1 VERGED
7 TWSYTDMNGDV
18 QTETRTYTQYYDKDW
33 AHLGGVEVIDG
44 ETVKWGANWT
54 FVGVEKDTTSLA
66 QLSDTSGYADTIAY
80 KLFGDV
86 YYDTE
91 TWLGWN
97 GLAESETTYYAANGD
112 KVGSS
117 FTSNNSWTTPD
128 GTSVTSTNTSYNDAD
143 WNYLGNE
150 WSEGSNGGWNFEK
163 KITSGNIVEPDGTG
177 STAAISLDGDTTT
190 GETLTQVQYN
200 SSPVSYDATNPVIV
214 REGQDQF
221 SFTDMNNQTVTED
234 IIYKHY
240 YYDANGDGYW
250 QDSEHI
256 GGYEIRNGET
266 VIYEA
271 GFQQGAKKKSLSDE
285 PALTSSVDPVAFSI
299 FDDASYTQGVA
310 YDAVERDSWTGFK
323 EVETTYYDKATGAEI
338 GRSFKM
344 ESQYSDPARGTI
356 SSENT
361 HYESVDGTFLGN
373 KYSDEDASGNILN
386 SGSRIEKIETITT
399 EPAWLDFDGDTS
411 KGETSITGIELR
423 VETGS
428 DTWSFMQG
436 STLVSETREY
446 THYFDKDT
454 FEHLGGSEVVN
465 GVTEKIGPNWTPLGT
480 QVSTTSLA
488 SMSTL
493 SSGDFAYTFYDAAKY
508 DFDTSSGETI
518 YYDAADGSIL
528 GRSFENSGV
537 SLTRGGQTFT
547 ATEIDYRGPRDEF
560 YGSKWYDTAV
570 APSKY
575 GQDIEYRTTL
585 SQEPVYV
592 DFDGNGTAGEYIAG
606 GREVRV
612 EERSATI
619 DGNSTTSLR
628 YFDVNSGIM
637 LGGVN
642 SAGQGSNIYT
652 TVILGDGSV
661 DSTIYGPTGALTLDQ
676 LLGVSSWSN
685 PTNVDLSQA
694 LSDATSQFNQER
706 VAIQDV
712 FAADGTTVIGGK
724 SVGSTYTLELTG
736 TGITFEGMNVVAGTI
751 TSASL
756 SLSGSELGS
765 ITSLNLP
772 AELIGLIFQ
781 TISASGEQ
789 SMQIEAI
796 PSSNVIAVANSSLS
810 DTEGHELRVQIE
822 DGAGNTLVV
831 HGAYF
836 TASTDGQGNPI
847 HGAFDISF
855 ADLDSAINY
864 AISGATNTTIW
875 NANTVITEIKI
886 FEDKNFNDTAENFEK
901 SASLDWNVFE
911 QAEASGVTVTGAD
924 YTLTPSHNIQSVIDG
939 ARDVDGDGSIIIA
952 LTSGRYTQDFTINDS
967 IEIWGSAQ
975 GLAISS
981 DGSDADGKVDEISE
995 VKFDLADN
1003 VRGVGETWIDGRV
1016 TVASDGVK
1024 LDGLRLHDADGPL
1037 AFAGSDIDQFELYNS
1052 YVTGFNGANSIRY
1065 SDTDGTKSN
1074 GWVIDGNLIGGVT
1087 GGVGGS
1093 LYLTGLEHS
1102 VIEDN
1107 VFWRPGAAHIYLED
1121 MHYLNVKDNFFVQ
1134 GLHADGANSDGL
1146 LNAIQTSTFGYGGF
1160 ASGYGY
1166 GYGYGGP
1173 QGAVSDGTASYANQ
1187 SYDFYG
1193 RNYVAEVKGITN
1205 GVVFD
1210 GNTAKYNSGGI
1221 QFWDEDNTSNFF
1233 TNTEIR
1239 NNVFT
1244 DFENADPDGYLATV
1258 SSRHKSGIM
1267 GGVTFSVADGS
1278 ASSNLKIE
1286 GNSFT
1291 GSIGE
1296 IYNADD
1302 VDSLILIQGEVAN
1315 VDIAHNDLDW
1325 DGSSVSNSYL
1335 DFPNDTIYT
1344 QGIHIAGD
1352 VNGGRSTGLKLRE
1365 NIFDTDTPHNYRS
1378 DAILLDLNDYSSLG
1392 LGQLSST
1399 IAISDPDFASLLAY
1413 KASYDFGRYS
1423 DADANSDSVLQPEE
1437 IGDHGTV
1444 MFIGPN
1450 GANPTI
1456 TFNVSTQIDVTP
1468 PGKPSIDTIFAY
1480 GATTD
1485 TTPTI
1490 QGSSEAGAVIRVL
1503 ESGSLIGTT
1512 TADGSGQW
1520 VFTPSTAFSAGS
1532 KSITVTATDTA
1543 GNTSPSSDPFVFQ
1556 IDVAG
1561 SLGSVDGNNSN
1572 FTLKYGTIKEHEN
1585 GAYLGEIERTSNTT
1599 ETLILSKYWD
1609 TDGWFRVDGS
1619 SVYLADDY
1627 HLDFDP
1633 DMHTLKLVKYS
1644 LGTST
1649 GDYTPLSWSGWV
1661 NPPLLSLKLSSDQS
1675 DWDQIELKDG
1685 GSEIF
1690 QDVPEAIHANSR
1702 SFDGYT
1708 TGAVIADLSST
1719 VITHAYGLHDTTMF
1733 EINGSNQLKLKDSFY
1748 YDPQQNVLI
1757 DTTTGYFYDITA
1769 SGNNTLNLISYQ
1781 TASGDINFVDEI
1793 SVSSAL
1799 SGAQVVPIPYTAG
1812 APISTKQLSSDAN
1825 VNALLF
1831 ETSTGS
1837 GETSFWANDANYSA
1851 TDGSTNITY
1860 SFIPQDSSNFAPS
1873 QSQPTPG
1880 TDAIDE
1886 LKDSQKAAVRLALE
1900 EWENVANIEFIEVQ
1914 ETGDAAGTFRFG
1926 FTDYVFSSAAAWA
1939 IPPTTSPQGGDV
1951 WIQQQSYDYDYTQG
1965 SGYGFALL
1973 LHEIGHALGL
1983 KHPFEGSPQLSTA
1996 LDMTTYSVMSYTNDP
2011 NVYSGSDYVVSSTPM
2026 VLDIAAIQHLYGAAE
2041 HNNGDTIYTYSP
2053 ATAFAEAIWDSG
2065 GTDTLSIENFTEACD
2080 IDLTPGA
2087 SSTIAISGWSMA
2099 DNLGIAQG
2107 TIIENVICGTGDDTI
2122 LGNTADNVI
2131 NGGAGADTI
2140 TGGGGDDE
2148 FVFIESLLSTT
2159 IYDTVTDFTAG
2170 DKIKLLL
2177 DESTSSG
2184 SVSVN
2189 FSFVNDNKDT
2199 ELSIDG
2205 TGEILAVLENVS
2217 SFNPN
2222 SILIDLLT
2230 VA

>member
-1 VERGED
+1 LDGN
-7 TWSYTDMNGDV
+7 TT
-18 QTETRTYTQYYDKDW
+18 
-33 AHLGGVEVIDG
+33 AG
-44 ETVKWGANWT
+44 ETITQVKIAN
-54 FVGVEKDTTSLA
+54 
-66 QLSDTSGYADTIAY
+66 
-80 KLFGDV
+80 
-86 YYDTE
+86 
-91 TWLGWN
+91 N
-97 GLAESETTYYAANGD
+97 ANLQ
-112 KVGSS
+112 SI
-117 FTSNNSWTTPD
+117 
-128 GTSVTSTNTSYNDAD
+128 TSTNA
-143 WNYLGNE
+143 
-150 WSEGSNGGWNFEK
+150 
-163 KITSGNIVEPDGTG
+163 
-177 STAAISLDGDTTT
+177 
-190 GETLTQVQYN
+190 
-200 SSPVSYDATNPVIV
+200 VIV

-221 SFTDMNNQTVTED
+221 SFKDMNNQTVTED

-285 PALTSSVDPVAFSI
+285 PALTSSVDSVAFSI
-299 FDDASYTQGVA
+299 FDDASYTQGIV
-310 YDAVERDSWTGFK
+310 YDSVQRDSWTGFK
-323 EVETTYYDKATGAEI
+323 EVETTYYDKATGSEI

-344 ESQYSDPARGTI
+344 ESQYTDPSRGTI

-373 KYSDEDASGNILN
+373 KYSDEDAQGNILN
-386 SGSRIEKIETITT
+386 SGSRVEKIETITA

-436 STLVSETREY
+436 ATLVSETREY

-493 SSGDFAYTFYDAAKY
+493 ASGDFAYTFYDAAKY

-537 SLTRGGQTFT
+537 SLTRGGETFT

-570 APSKY
+570 SPTKY
-575 GQDIEYRTTL
+575 GQDIEFRTTL
-585 SQEPVYV
+585 SQEPAYV

-606 GREVRV
+606 GREVRI

-619 DGNSTTSLR
+619 NGNSTTSLR

-765 ITSLNLP
+765 TTSLNLP

-789 SMQIEAI
+789 SMQVDAI
-796 PSSNVIAVANSSLS
+796 PSSNVISVANSSLL

-822 DGAGNTLVV
+822 DDSGHILVV

-836 TASTDGQGNPI
+836 TASTDGQGHPI
-847 HGAFDISF
+847 HGAFNISF

-875 NANTVITEIKI
+875 NANTVITKIKI

-911 QAEASGVTVTGAD
+911 QAESSGVIVTGAD

-939 ARDVDGDGSIIIA
+939 ARDVDGDGSVVIA

-967 IEIWGSAQ
+967 IEIWGAAQ
-975 GLAISS
+975 GLAISA
-981 DGSDADGKVDEISE
+981 DGSDADSKVDEISE

-1016 TVASDGVK
+1016 TVAHDGVK

-1267 GGVTFSVADGS
+1267 GGISFSVADGS

-1325 DGSSVSNSYL
+1325 DGSSVSNTYL

-1352 VNGGRSTGLKLRE
+1352 VNGGRSTGLNLRE
-1365 NIFDTDTPHNYRS
+1365 NIFDTDIPHHYRS

-1399 IAISDPDFASLLAY
+1399 IAISDPDFASLGAY
-1413 KASYDFGRYS
+1413 QASYDFGRYS
-1423 DADANSDSVLQPEE
+1423 DADANSDGVLQPDE

-1450 GANPTI
+1450 GVNPTI
-1456 TFNVSTQIDVTP
+1456 TFNVSTQMDMTP
-1468 PGKPSIDTIFAY
+1468 PDRPSIDTIFAY

-1520 VFTPSTAFSAGS
+1520 AFTPSTAFSAGS
-1532 KSITVTATDTA
+1532 KTITVTATDTA

-1561 SLGSVDGNNSN
+1561 SLGNVDGNNSKV
-1572 FTLKYGTIKEHEN
+1572 TLRYETIKEHEN
-1585 GAYLGEIERTSNTT
+1585 GAYIGEIERTSNPSDA
-1599 ETLILSKYWD
+1599 LVLSKYWD
-1609 TDGWFRVDGS
+1609 TDEWFRVDGT
-1619 SVYLADDY
+1619 SVYLSDDY
-1627 HLDFDP
+1627 HFDFDP

-1649 GDYTPLSWSGWV
+1649 GDYTPISWSGWV
-1661 NPPLLSLKLSSDQS
+1661 NPPLLSLKLSSDQN
-1675 DWDQIELKDG
+1675 DWDQIELKDN

-1690 QDVPEAIHANSR
+1690 QDVPEAIHSNPR

-1748 YDPQQNVLI
+1748 YDPQQQVLI

-1769 SGNNTLNLISYQ
+1769 SGNDTLNLISYQ

-1793 SVSSAL
+1793 SVATAL

-1812 APISTKQLSSDAN
+1812 APVTTVTLSTDSN
-1825 VNALLF
+1825 VNALLL
-1831 ETSTGS
+1831 EASSSS
-1837 GETSFWANDANYSA
+1837 GNTTLWANDQNYASSN
-1851 TDGSTNITY
+1851 GVTNITY
-1860 SFIPQDSSNFAPS
+1860 SFVS
-1873 QSQPTPG
+1873 QNSTKFTTGQEQPTPG
-1880 TDAIDE
+1880 TDAINE
-1886 LKDSQKAAVRLALE
+1886 LSDTQKAAVRLALG
-1900 EWENVANIEFIEVQ
+1900 EWENVANLNFIEVS
-1914 ETGDAAGTFRFG
+1914 ESGNDVGTFRFG
-1926 FTDYVFSSAAAWA
+1926 FTDYDYPSASAWA
-1939 IPPTTSPQGGDV
+1939 IMPTTSPEGGNV
-1951 WIQQQSYDYDYTQG
+1951 WIQQDSYSYDYTQG
-1965 SGYGFALL
+1965 TGYGFALL

-1996 LDMTTYSVMSYTNDP
+1996 LDKTTYSVMSYTNDS

-2041 HNNGDTIYTYSP
+2041 HNNGDTTYTYSP

-2065 GTDTLSIENFTEACD
+2065 GTDTLNIENFTVACD

-2107 TIIENVICGTGDDTI
+2107 TVIENVICGTGDDTI

-2131 NGGAGADTI
+2131 NGGAGADII

-2159 IYDTVTDFTAG
+2159 VYDTVKDFSTG
-2170 DKIKLLL
+2170 DTIKLKL
-2177 DESTSSG
+2177 DETTDAS
-2184 SVSVN
+2184 SVSVAV
-2189 FSFVNDNKDT
+2189 SFVNSNADT
-2199 ELSIDG
+2199 QLSVNG
-2205 TGEILAVLENVS
+2205 TGEILAILEGVN
-2217 SFNPN
+2217 SFNPTN
-2222 SILIDLLT
+2222 SLIIDT
-2230 VA
+2230 ITIV